1 MTPDTNQNNENNDSE
16 RPRFRPV
23 PWTSL
28 ESPQDVELWIEDH
41 NRTMQELVKPQE
53 TGVGVRFRLA
63 SGGDVYMHTAAD
75 AVILDVE
82 PDAGWI
88 APLIMAATGA
98 EQPAGSIWVLPDDKL
113 VQLLLGLSTLVESSL
128 IVTGHNFGRHG
139 RRQF

>member
-1 MTPDTNQNNENNDSE
+1 
-16 RPRFRPV
+16 
-23 PWTSL
+23 
-28 ESPQDVELWIEDH
+28 
-41 NRTMQELVKPQE
+41 MQELVKPQE

-63 SGGDVYMHTAAD
+63 AGGDVYMQTAAD

-82 PDAGWI
+82 PDASWV

>member
-1 MTPDTNQNNENNDSE
+1 MTPDANQNDKNNDSE

-23 PWTSL
+23 PWTAL
-28 ESPQDVELWIEDH
+28 ETPQDVDLWIEEH

-63 SGGDVYMHTAAD
+63 PGGDVYMQTSAD

-98 EQPAGSIWVLPDDKL
+98 EQPSGSIWVLPDDKL
-113 VQLLLGLSTLVESSL
+113 VQLLLGLSTLVETSL
-128 IVTGHNFGRHG
+128 IVTGHNFGKHG

>member
-1 MTPDTNQNNENNDSE
+1 MTPDTNDTE

-28 ESPQDVELWIEDH
+28 ETPQDVELWIEEH

-63 SGGDVYMHTAAD
+63 PGGDVYMQTAAD

-98 EQPAGSIWVLPDDKL
+98 GQPAGSIWVLPDDKL